1 MKMRNINN
9 IMIHNTGA
17 RSFPRRFFPRG
28 FFPAAFSPLG
38 LFHAGFFPAGF
49 FPAGM
54 DFLNFF
60 NFEKFQEKNIPKKKI
75 LLRFFVA
82 ALFRS

>member
-1 MKMRNINN
+1 MLSLRKIHHIVT
-9 IMIHNTGA
+9 IMYGA

-28 FFPAAFSPLG
+28 FFLAVFSPLG
-38 LFHAGFFPAGF
+38 LFHAGFS
-49 FPAGM
+49 PAGM
-54 DFLNFF
+54 DFFNFF
-60 NFEKFQEKNIPKKKI
+60 NFEKFQEKKIPKKKI

>member
-1 MKMRNINN
+1 M
-9 IMIHNTGA
+9 HYVALGL
-17 RSFPRRFFPRG
+17 FPAG
-28 FFPAAFSPLG
+28 FFPVVFSPLG
-38 LFHAGFFPAGF
+38 LFPAGF

-54 DFLNFF
+54 DFFNFF
-60 NFEKFQEKNIPKKKI
+60 NFEKFQEKKI